1 MNDIEDDT
9 TARIPVTENVTFP
22 IPTTSTTPLPFDDD
36 KAPFHST
43 PKALTSSPLSL
54 GIPTLTAKS
63 DQVKKCEKC
72 KKYQKDK
79 KNLKRKLSRMARKIQ
94 LLNEKHKSYDDIEK
108 MCVSESCSI
117 THLITKPF
125 KCSY

>member
-9 TARIPVTENVTFP
+9 TAQIPVTENVAFP
-22 IPTTSTTPLPFDDD
+22 IPTTSTAPLPFDDD
-36 KAPFHST
+36 KSPFYST
-43 PKALTSSPLSL
+43 PKESTSSPPSL
-54 GIPTLTAKS
+54 GMPKLTAKS

-79 KNLKRKLSRMARKIQ
+79 KNLKRKLFRMARKIQ
-94 LLNEKHKSYDDIEK
+94 LLDEKHKSDEDIEK
-108 MCVSESCSI
+108 MCVSESCCI
-117 THLITKPF
+117 THLITKRF

>member
-9 TARIPVTENVTFP
+9 TARIPVTENVVFP
-22 IPTTSTTPLPFDDD
+22 IPTTSTAPLPFDDD

-43 PKALTSSPLSL
+43 PKALNSSPLSL
-54 GIPTLTAKS
+54 GIPKLTAKS

-79 KNLKRKLSRMARKIQ
+79 KNLERKLSRMARKIQ
-94 LLNEKHKSYDDIEK
+94 LLNEKPYENIEK
-108 MCVSESCSI
+108 CV
-117 THLITKPF
+117 
-125 KCSY
+125 